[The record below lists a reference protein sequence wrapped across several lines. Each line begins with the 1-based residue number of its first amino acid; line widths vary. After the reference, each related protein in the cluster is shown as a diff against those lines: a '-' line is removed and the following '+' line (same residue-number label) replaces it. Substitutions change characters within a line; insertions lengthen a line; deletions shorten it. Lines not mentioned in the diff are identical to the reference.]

1 MSEILV
7 IDASKLLPGD
17 IVLSTGKNKVSWM
30 IRAATAGDYSHAA
43 LHVAHGIAV
52 EANDPGVVPIFLPAV
67 SYEANTKVHVRRAR
81 GLTPDQQSQLV
92 DFVWELLYRPYSTR
106 GAIATVWQKLRQQS
120 DRGFF
125 CSQLAAAAY
134 ESIKAPI
141 ADREAVR
148 CKPSDLNDSE
158 RLVDVPDAV
167 QSVKENIYDA
177 TTKLMGDAYVKYVE
191 VGAFGEKFLIDVCLK
206 NLPKE
211 FAQPFNI
218 YDLLRQFFEGTV
230 DVETVGKP
238 SDAFAAKVITDL
250 VRLRPLTP
258 CPGISVATYLADSDK
273 WLPTVF
279 TKEGDILMDRKSGFD
294 YHKQLITHLFTASN
308 WEINRWFHEHER
320 MMQKADELGSESL
333 EAMANWIGHAVA
345 LKYKYAAILRNST
358 QPGLLP
364 RSKIEQYKDDL
375 RKAYGRQPSRDADN

>member
-52 EANDPGVVPIFLPAV
+52 EANDPGVVPIFLPPV

-148 CKPSDLNDSE
+148 C
-158 RLVDVPDAV
+158 
-167 QSVKENIYDA
+167 
-177 TTKLMGDAYVKYVE
+177 
-191 VGAFGEKFLIDVCLK
+191 
-206 NLPKE
+206 
-211 FAQPFNI
+211 
-218 YDLLRQFFEGTV
+218 
-230 DVETVGKP
+230 
-238 SDAFAAKVITDL
+238 
-250 VRLRPLTP
+250 
-258 CPGISVATYLADSDK
+258 
-273 WLPTVF
+273 
-279 TKEGDILMDRKSGFD
+279 
-294 YHKQLITHLFTASN
+294 
-308 WEINRWFHEHER
+308 
-320 MMQKADELGSESL
+320 
-333 EAMANWIGHAVA
+333 
-345 LKYKYAAILRNST
+345 
-358 QPGLLP
+358 
-364 RSKIEQYKDDL
+364 
-375 RKAYGRQPSRDADN
+375 